1 MGAVI
6 GSSSGGWAI
15 GKINKRKFEK
25 IVSVLEN
32 NLEENGF
39 WVFQRYLIDA
49 LGVTKKFFIQCMP
62 DILQVFVKKA
72 KCL

>member
-39 WVFQRYLIDA
+39 WVF
-49 LGVTKKFFIQCMP
+49 
-62 DILQVFVKKA
+62 
-72 KCL
+72 